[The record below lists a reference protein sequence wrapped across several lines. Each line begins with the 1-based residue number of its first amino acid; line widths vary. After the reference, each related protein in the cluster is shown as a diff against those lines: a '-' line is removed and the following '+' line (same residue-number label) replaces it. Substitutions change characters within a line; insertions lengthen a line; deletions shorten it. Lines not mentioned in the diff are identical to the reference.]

1 METVFGAAKLL
12 LVLAVSMVLIYIS
25 GAEKGARY
33 VTEGIR
39 SGTGLCLV
47 FEHVAFSYLG
57 IEAIAVMSYE
67 AKDKAALKNS
77 SQVIAWVT
85 MVFYMILAIALNMCF
100 DWDQQD
106 LIPSF
111 TSDASAESSV
121 LVAAGLLGPSGGSL
135 KKALKGVLVFSAVS
149 AANTTLYISSRML
162 YGTTFVDRKLNEHR
176 WWHWFT
182 LDTSWGIPWTAL
194 VFSGLSFCSWLSF
207 VSLSKTTTAKEVLE
221 FFSFAGSIGVLFV
234 WGTTCL
240 AYLRYYWWLR
250 KFKKEVNDLDDLKR
264 FNRWNRQDSKYFTP
278 TAYFCLQPGL
288 TVLGFMGCFA
298 AVFVLPSATWW
309 GRQPAARELFQV
321 YLIHIVVIVAWIVL
335 KVQERLQKSGEQR
348 KNFHIWNKLDKDQG
362 VFRRALF
369 SFQQLDTDVPQSQMV
384 VVHSPP
390 AVAPQPPLVQTR

>member
-121 LVAAGLLGPSGGSL
+121 LVAAGLL
-135 KKALKGVLVFSAVS
+135 
-149 AANTTLYISSRML
+149 
-162 YGTTFVDRKLNEHR
+162 
-176 WWHWFT
+176 
-182 LDTSWGIPWTAL
+182 
-194 VFSGLSFCSWLSF
+194 
-207 VSLSKTTTAKEVLE
+207 
-221 FFSFAGSIGVLFV
+221 
-234 WGTTCL
+234 
-240 AYLRYYWWLR
+240 
-250 KFKKEVNDLDDLKR
+250 
-264 FNRWNRQDSKYFTP
+264 
-278 TAYFCLQPGL
+278 
-288 TVLGFMGCFA
+288 
-298 AVFVLPSATWW
+298 
-309 GRQPAARELFQV
+309 
-321 YLIHIVVIVAWIVL
+321 
-335 KVQERLQKSGEQR
+335 
-348 KNFHIWNKLDKDQG
+348 
-362 VFRRALF
+362 
-369 SFQQLDTDVPQSQMV
+369 
-384 VVHSPP
+384 
-390 AVAPQPPLVQTR
+390 